1 MPISVYIYMD
11 LAFTWALLLSA
22 LSAYFVLTG
31 TGRKSILFAALA
43 LAFALGGYQAYVG
56 FTAAIIVITLIL
68 RLLRGESA
76 QGCLK
81 AAGRALLMGGV
92 GCLLYLFFM
101 SGMQV
106 LYHTPMADYSG
117 ANEVGLSNTISNL
130 GHSLRSV
137 YGDFVKYLLKDTNYR
152 NLFFLPLCCI
162 VILLCFGRTIALVRK
177 KGKKEAAFGLV
188 LMIMLPLAMNLVT
201 IITPER
207 STSSLMSHQ
216 MQLLLPF
223 LFALLEISKTTIE
236 EKVWKSLKFVT
247 SILSTLLCWSCVLT
261 AYATHA
267 SVAYMYQYMK
277 AYAIPL
283 LARVQEDGEYS
294 SGDRILFAGLPDE
307 EKIQSMNPLYK
318 YSYRY
323 RAVFWDGE
331 YGVLTCWPRYIQYY
345 LSMDTGFI
353 SADEYHEVLDSEK
366 FAEMNCY
373 PEIDSIAKIGD
384 IMVVKLE
391 SAPPRN

>member
-1 MPISVYIYMD
+1 
-11 LAFTWALLLSA
+11 
-22 LSAYFVLTG
+22 
-31 TGRKSILFAALA
+31 
-43 LAFALGGYQAYVG
+43 
-56 FTAAIIVITLIL
+56 
-68 RLLRGESA
+68 
-76 QGCLK
+76 
-81 AAGRALLMGGV
+81 
-92 GCLLYLFFM
+92 
-101 SGMQV
+101 
-106 LYHTPMADYSG
+106 
-117 ANEVGLSNTISNL
+117 
-130 GHSLRSV
+130 
-137 YGDFVKYLLKDTNYR
+137 
-152 NLFFLPLCCI
+152 
-162 VILLCFGRTIALVRK
+162 
-177 KGKKEAAFGLV
+177 
-188 LMIMLPLAMNLVT
+188 
-201 IITPER
+201 
-207 STSSLMSHQ
+207 
-216 MQLLLPF
+216 
-223 LFALLEISKTTIE
+223 
-236 EKVWKSLKFVT
+236 
-247 SILSTLLCWSCVLT
+247 
-261 AYATHA
+261 
-267 SVAYMYQYMK
+267 MYQYMK

-391 SAPPRN
+391 SAPPRNFYVFVRSDMYLSCGSGDHDDGILVSNFSYCILICRMC